1 MKYLTPE
8 QMEKPRKRRLQKKL
22 RLGEFKELG
31 FSLEVNFSGDLDD
44 VLDQWID
51 FVEAQG
57 WVFVGGATEEGEFTG
72 YLCLN
77 AVGSLSEADREAA
90 QQWLKGQSWC
100 KSFELGELSD
110 CWHGLFE

>member
-8 QMEKPRKRRLQKKL
+8 QMAKPRKRRLQKKL
-22 RLGEFKELG
+22 RLGEFQEFG
-31 FSLEVNFSGDLDD
+31 FSLEVNYTGDLDD
-44 VLDQWID
+44 VLDQWIT
-51 FVEAQG
+51 FVESEG
-57 WVFVGGATEEGEFTG
+57 WVFVGGATEDGEFTG

-77 AVGSLSEADREAA
+77 DVGSLTEADRETTRL
-90 QQWLKGQSWC
+90 WLEKQSWV